1 MAAAQNQYPE
11 MGSSR
16 CSFSQA
22 CSITHSKAIYWVI
35 LDPRKVLFQKR
46 CIPRTIHI
54 VDISQCHGHTPL
66 LSQAESVMT
75 RAPETA
81 SLYLAA
87 TGDNNGVKTESGNT
101 VLDCWQDHLLGL
113 LRVYVC
119 LKMFKWFKGMETLD
133 NQKNPVAGRR
143 CHSSSLYT
151 IMRSVSH

>member
-1 MAAAQNQYPE
+1 M
-11 MGSSR
+11 
-16 CSFSQA
+16 F
-22 CSITHSKAIYWVI
+22 
-35 LDPRKVLFQKR
+35 KR

-113 LRVYVC
+113 LREYVC
-119 LKMFKWFKGMETLD
+119 LKMFK
-133 NQKNPVAGRR
+133 
-143 CHSSSLYT
+143 
-151 IMRSVSH
+151 